1 MSSRFT
7 RKISMTIGQASDR
20 LITQGVPAHWLSS
33 AVQDCVEAI
42 TIYTPEHPTRD
53 DLCDAIRAKIS
64 TWAETLR
71 TEGEGSMRSIADQA
85 DDDSVYLQDMI
96 NEIESAE

>member
-1 MSSRFT
+1 MSSRT
-7 RKISMTIGQASDR
+7 RKISMTVGQASDR
-20 LITQGVPAHWLSS
+20 LIAQGVPGHWLSTT
-33 AVQDCVEAI
+33 VQDYIEAI
-42 TIYTPEHPTRD
+42 TIYTPEQPTRD

-71 TEGEGSMRSIADQA
+71 TKGEVSMHSVADQA
-85 DDDSVYLQDMI
+85 DYDSAYLQDMI